1 MHPSLLQSLILALA
15 GFSAGFVDSIA
26 GGGGIISLPALLA
39 VGMPP
44 HLALGTNKLQASL
57 GTAFAAGNYGR
68 RGLIDRSQLPLG
80 MTCTAIGAL
89 AGAMLV
95 VRLPSMWLARAVPWL
110 LVAIF
115 VYVVRSPR
123 LGESA
128 ARARLAVGTF
138 SVVFGLVLGF
148 YDGFFGPGTG
158 SFWTM
163 AFLAVGGLPLAQAT
177 AHTKVMNLTSNAVAL
192 VWFAVH
198 GDVLWRVGL
207 GVAAANV
214 AGALAGS
221 SLAMEKGARLI
232 RMFFLAA
239 VAATLARLVWQSG
252 LWQTVVE

>member
-1 MHPSLLQSLILALA
+1 MHLTPLEQVLLALA

-39 VGMPP
+39 VGIPP

-57 GTAFAAGNYGR
+57 GTAFAAGNYAR
-68 RGLIDRSQLPLG
+68 RGLLERSQLLPG
-80 MTCTAIGAL
+80 VICTAAGAL

-95 VRLPSMWLARAVPWL
+95 VRLPSMWLGRIVPWL

-115 VYVVRSPR
+115 VYIVRSPR
-123 LGESA
+123 LGVSA
-128 ARARLAVGTF
+128 SQARMTATTF
-138 SVVFGLVLGF
+138 SVVFGLSLGF

-158 SFWTM
+158 SFWTL
-163 AFLAVGGLPLAQAT
+163 AFLALLGFALPQAT
-177 AHTKVMNLTSNAVAL
+177 AQTKVMNLASNAVAL
-192 VWFAVH
+192 AWFGVQ
-198 GDVLWRVGL
+198 GDVLWRLGL

-232 RMFFLAA
+232 RVFFLVA
-239 VAATLARLVWQSG
+239 VAGTLARLVWLS
-252 LWQTVVE
+252 VAA